1 MPENLISKKIVG
13 TKQKKM
19 CDFVDSCILVLRKPP
34 LDEAEQLCDVT
45 HVLDWT
51 R

>member
-1 MPENLISKKIVG
+1 MPENLISQKIVG
-13 TKQKKM
+13 TKKMKM
-19 CDFVDSCILVLRKPP
+19 CDFVDSCILVLRKLP